1 MGNALFSLCIER
13 YFGFNIDR
21 GRWEE
26 GEEGEGNTSV
36 LVEIIAIENRF

>member
-21 GRWEE
+21 GGWEE
-26 GEEGEGNTSV
+26 GEEGEGNT